1 MTALRIPALLLSLTM
16 TGCGE
21 STSGPRVE
29 TPDPPDP
36 PAGNFTF
43 TYAPPAGAPAVT
55 AVAVR
60 GTFNGWDA
68 AVMQRQP
75 DGTWSRAVDIPE
87 GNTEYKF
94 FINGTWVADMC
105 YDEGWGDPARGYV
118 VDPDA
123 AGCVPDGYQGQNA
136 VVSRGAVPLDLRHDA
151 TDPSDVSVAGGRLS
165 VRFRART
172 GEVTGARLVTGS
184 DTLPMHPQ
192 FTTGLTEVWRV
203 AVDAPVGEY
212 RFLLDTTD
220 GTADFGPYAPPSA
233 PFEAVE
239 WVADAVGYQIFPER
253 FWNGDP
259 SNDSLAL
266 STDEYAFRDP
276 ALGGTPPVLTSEWNG
291 PVGESH
297 CCHQYF
303 GGDLQGILDR
313 LDHLSGLGVTA
324 LYLNPIFSAGS
335 AHGYDTF
342 DYLDVAPN
350 LGDSAVLR
358 TLLDQAHA
366 RGMRVIWDFVPNHVG
381 IGHPAFQD
389 AVNNGE
395 ASDYWDWFR
404 FHVPAD
410 SVQVGNGE
418 HYDAWWGYGSLP
430 ELQTSN
436 PEVMAHLLEVATGWT
451 DFGFDGIRVD
461 VPNEL
466 DNRAVFFPAWREAV
480 KAVDSDV
487 YLVGEIWERDP
498 SWLRGN
504 QFDALM
510 NYALGQGVVEPF
522 ARGEMAGPVAAREV
536 AAQYAAYPEASVA
549 MGFNLVASHDTD
561 RLLTKMGGGELG
573 DVAGSEARARHRLAA
588 AVLYALPGMSMTF
601 QGDECAFLGG
611 AQGRHTARYPM
622 QWEACDGE
630 FVAHYAEL
638 ARLKRET
645 PALGSPAYRAYP
657 DAGALLA
664 FYRGE
669 PGDGEVLA
677 VFNNASGAAAL
688 ALPAG
693 TWEDASTGESFTG
706 TAAVQA
712 FGWRYLRRQ

>member
-1 MTALRIPALLLSLTM
+1 MTTLRLLAALVSLTV

-29 TPDPPDP
+29 IQDPPT
-36 PAGNFTF
+36 GNFTF
-43 TYAPPAGAPAVT
+43 TYAPPQGAPLVNT
-55 AVAVR
+55 MAVR

-68 AVMQRQP
+68 AAMQRQT
-75 DGTWSRAVDIPE
+75 DGTWSRSVDIPE

-94 FINGTWVADMC
+94 FINGAWVEDMC
-105 YDEGWGDPARGYV
+105 YDATWGDPGRGYV
-118 VDPDA
+118 VDVDA

-136 VVSRGAVPLDLRHDA
+136 VVSRGAVPLDFRHTV
-151 TDPSDVSVAGGRLS
+151 TDPGDVSVAGGRLS
-165 VRFRART
+165 VRFRARA
-172 GEVTGARLVTGS
+172 GEVTAARIVTGT

-192 FTTGLTEVWRV
+192 FTTGLTAVWRV
-203 AVDAPVGEY
+203 AVDPGVGEY
-212 RFLLDTTD
+212 RFLVETAA
-220 GTADFGPYAPPSA
+220 GTSAFGPFTPPPA
-233 PFEAVE
+233 PFASVGWVE
-239 WVADAVGYQIFPER
+239 GAVGYQIFPER

-266 STDEYAFRDP
+266 PTDEYAFRDP
-276 ALGGTPPVLTSEWNG
+276 ALGGTPPVLSPWNG

-313 LDHLSGLGVTA
+313 LDHLSSLGISA

-342 DYLDVAPN
+342 DYLEVAPN
-350 LGDSAVLR
+350 LGDSTVLR
-358 TLLDQAHA
+358 NLLDQAHA
-366 RGMRVIWDFVPNHVG
+366 RGMKVIWDFVPNHVG
-381 IGHPAFQD
+381 IGHRAFQD
-389 AVNNGE
+389 AVANGE
-395 ASDYWDWFR
+395 ASDTWDWFR

-410 SVQVGNGE
+410 SIQVGNGE

-430 ELQTSN
+430 ELQTTN
-436 PEVMAHLLEVATGWT
+436 PEVMAHLLEVAEHWT
-451 DFGFDGIRVD
+451 AFGFDGIRVD

-466 DNRAVFFPAWREAV
+466 DNRSVFFPAWRSAV
-480 KAVDSDV
+480 KAVNPDV

-498 SWLRGN
+498 SWLRGD

-510 NYALGQGVVEPF
+510 NYPLGQGVVEPF
-522 ARGEMAGPVAAREV
+522 ARGEMAGPVAAREM
-536 AAQYAAYPEASVA
+536 AAQYAAYPEATTA
-549 MGFNLVASHDTD
+549 MSFNLIASHDTD

-573 DVAGSEARARHRLAA
+573 DVAGSESRARHRLAV
-588 AVLYALPGMSMTF
+588 AVLYALPGMPMTF

-622 QWEACDGE
+622 QWDACDGGL
-630 FVAHYAEL
+630 VAHYGEL
-638 ARLKRET
+638 ARLKRDT

-657 DAGALLA
+657 DAGSLLA

-669 PGDGEVLA
+669 PGNEEVLGA
-677 VFNNASGAAAL
+677 FNNDAGAATL
-688 ALPAG
+688 TLPAG
-693 TWEDASTGESFTG
+693 TWADLATGESFTG
-706 TAAVQA
+706 SAPVPGY
-712 FGWRYLRRQ
+712 GWRYLRRQ